1 MSTGW
6 RWGTKWLV
14 NGRPKALLAADGST
28 GEMIAVASA
37 KRGVRGDLI
46 DEDEE
51 SLEMM
56 LGRVSTLTGRLCE
69 LAAIC
74 GSN

>member
-6 RWGTKWLV
+6 RWGAKWFV
-14 NGRPKALLAADGST
+14 NGRLKALAVADGSM

-37 KRGVRGDLI
+37 KRGVRGDLM

-51 SLEMM
+51 SLEMV
-56 LGRVSTLTGRLCE
+56 LGRVSTLTGLLCE
-69 LAAIC
+69 
-74 GSN
+74 